1 MTVLAWDYFL
11 VYQIKD
17 IRNGKT
23 SSRLWKVLAFLSVKH
38 QKEAQKFGVI
48 YRTGWQ
54 EMLRAREQDSCG
66 ICVHMCFPS
75 YGKKEKKK
83 KKDLACF
90 WYTKLLFF
98 FFFLI
103 VTG

>member
-38 QKEAQKFGVI
+38 QKEAQKFGII
-48 YRTGWQ
+48 YRIGWQ

-66 ICVHMCFPS
+66 ICVHMFS
-75 YGKKEKKK
+75 LLWKEEKKK
-83 KKDLACF
+83 INKKI
-90 WYTKLLFF
+90 KK
-98 FFFLI
+98 
-103 VTG
+103 

>member
-48 YRTGWQ
+48 YLCSELVSKT
-54 EMLRAREQDSCG
+54 AVASVF
-66 ICVHMCFPS
+66 ICVFPPME
-75 YGKKEKKK
+75 KRKKK

-90 WYTKLLFF
+90 
-98 FFFLI
+98 
-103 VTG
+103 

>member
-23 SSRLWKVLAFLSVKH
+23 SSRLWKVLAFLSVKQ

-83 KKDLACF
+83 KRTLPVFDTQNC
-90 WYTKLLFF
+90 FF
-98 FFFLI
+98 FFF
-103 VTG
+103 

>member
-75 YGKKEKKK
+75 YGKKEEKKK
-83 KKDLACF
+83 KKGPCLFLIHKTA
-90 WYTKLLFF
+90 FF
-98 FFFLI
+98 FFF
-103 VTG
+103 

>member
-38 QKEAQKFGVI
+38 QKEAQKF
-48 YRTGWQ
+48 
-54 EMLRAREQDSCG
+54 AR
-66 ICVHMCFPS
+66 VFPPME
-75 YGKKEKKK
+75 KREKKK
-83 KKDLACF
+83 KRTLPVFDTQNC
-90 WYTKLLFF
+90 FF
-98 FFFLI
+98 FFFF
-103 VTG
+103 